1 MVDADERT
9 INEVF
14 RPYAM
19 AGRPYMM
26 GVGFDNDGNLIGPW
40 TVKLLPGPVDIRK
53 LGVKQFFG
61 YADDKGAV
69 EVSVAVMQAGRRI
82 GEDEALSLL
91 QELRQKLEEKG
102 CQIFLHR
109 ILLCDEDSYKELC

>member
-19 AGRPYMM
+19 TGRPYMM

-40 TVKLLPGPVDIRK
+40 TVKLLPGPVNIRK

-61 YADDKGAV
+61 FCCVFFCYANNRHDRV
-69 EVSVAVMQAGRRI
+69 EPFNIVNA
-82 GEDEALSLL
+82 
-91 QELRQKLEEKG
+91 
-102 CQIFLHR
+102 
-109 ILLCDEDSYKELC
+109 